1 MKSKIVCLLLI
12 FSLLFQNN
20 LTLAMESKQ
29 SVEQLPASKCHCV
42 KRSTCALITSLASL
56 LFFAGGSL
64 GGYLIGYKNGQKIKL
79 NSLKDISLEGL
90 AMLDSGDV
98 PDGIIQPVRLAQ
110 KYIKDVLRNEIPKLG
125 QDDKFPASKLAA
137 IEYYL
142 RLCTDCGES
151 KELTGELETLSKRMK
166 GFVFHKS
173 KITLG
178 TLTDL
183 INDAQELVDRA
194 YKEIYID
201 KKRDSNL

>member
-1 MKSKIVCLLLI
+1 MKNKIICLLLI

-20 LTLAMESKQ
+20 LTLAMEAKQ
-29 SVEQLPASKCHCV
+29 SVEPLPASKCHCV

-90 AMLDSGDV
+90 AALDGDV
-98 PDGIIQPVRLAQ
+98 PNGIIQPVRLAQ
-110 KYIKDVLRNEIPKLG
+110 KYIKDVLRNEIPKLS

-142 RLCTDCGES
+142 RLCTNCGES
-151 KELTGELETLSKRMK
+151 KELTGELETLSKRMQ

-173 KITLG
+173 KVTLG

-194 YKEIYID
+194 YKEIYVD
-201 KKRDSNL
+201 KKKNDSNL

>member
-20 LTLAMESKQ
+20 LTMAMEAKTNPP
-29 SVEQLPASKCHCV
+29 VEPLPVSKCHYV
-42 KRSTCALITSLASL
+42 KRGTCALITSLVSL
-56 LFFAGGSL
+56 IGLSV
-64 GGYLIGYKNGQKIKL
+64 GYLLGYKNGQKIKL

-98 PDGIIQPVRLAQ
+98 PDGIIQPIPLAQ
-110 KYIKDVLRNEIPKLG
+110 KYIKDVLRNEIPKLS

-142 RLCTDCGES
+142 RICRGFGES
-151 KELTGELETLSKRMK
+151 KELTGELETLSKRMQ

-173 KITLG
+173 KVTLG

>member
-1 MKSKIVCLLLI
+1 MKSKIICLLLI
-12 FSLLFQNN
+12 FSLLFQSN
-20 LTLAMESKQ
+20 LTMAMDAKP
-29 SVEQLPASKCHCV
+29 SVEPLPVSKCYYV
-42 KRSTCALITSLASL
+42 KRGTCALITSLASL
-56 LFFAGGSL
+56 VCLA
-64 GGYLIGYKNGQKIKL
+64 GGYLLGYKNGQKVKL
-79 NSLKDISLEGL
+79 NSLKEISLEGL
-90 AMLDSGDV
+90 AALQGDV

-151 KELTGELETLSKRMK
+151 KELTGELETLSKRMQ

-178 TLTDL
+178 T
-183 INDAQELVDRA
+183 
-194 YKEIYID
+194 
-201 KKRDSNL
+201 